1 MFLAVY
7 SVLSAIGTFCK
18 FGFSNPTAR
27 HPEGAD
33 PEGADLEGAD
43 LESRVEGQMEGQME
57 MEISLVDW
65 GELRT

>member
-33 PEGADLEGAD
+33 LEGAD

-57 MEISLVDW
+57 MEISLADW